1 MQKMT
6 KGCNKLPTL
15 SPLWQEMD
23 EDFKTTI
30 DNIIDRNCRG
40 SSLLRVL
47 KLVPLLKVDI
57 PTPLVHAFMDYYSL
71 DQTTNS
77 YSFNIRSG
85 QRMNV
90 TLEDVLYLTNLPI
103 VGRPIVPNNNKDK
116 GAFYRLFEISGN
128 ENHISLTKLKVIS
141 LNKEK
146 TEDERIKA
154 ILLLIVTCIIAPNA
168 NGHNC
173 NTSFVKFIENLDE
186 VDSYAWGAAM
196 LSYLYQGMKNKLK
209 KDNSSDGFLW
219 LIIVR
224 SIFFFSF
231 IFFFCPYLL
240 FSTTF

>member
-47 KLVPLLKVDI
+47 KLVPLLKVEI

-71 DQTTNS
+71 DQTINS

-90 TLEDVLYLTNLPI
+90 SLEDVLYLTNLPI
-103 VGRPIVPNNNKDK
+103 VG
-116 GAFYRLFEISGN
+116 
-128 ENHISLTKLKVIS
+128 
-141 LNKEK
+141 
-146 TEDERIKA
+146 
-154 ILLLIVTCIIAPNA
+154 
-168 NGHNC
+168 
-173 NTSFVKFIENLDE
+173 
-186 VDSYAWGAAM
+186 
-196 LSYLYQGMKNKLK
+196 
-209 KDNSSDGFLW
+209 
-219 LIIVR
+219 
-224 SIFFFSF
+224 
-231 IFFFCPYLL
+231 
-240 FSTTF
+240 